1 MTDFCH
7 VSLCNLLYTIIS
19 KVLANQLKKVIDSI
33 ISDCQSTFIPGRLIT
48 DNIMIVFEAM
58 HYMKRKVKRK
68 DCWMALKLDIS
79 KAYNRV
85 EWNYLEAVLL
95 KMGFDQTVVQLCMSR
110 NFIYELPDN
119 SCWVEFR

>member
-95 KMGFDQTVVQLCMSR
+95 KMGFDQTVVRLCMSR
-110 NFIYELPDN
+110 NFICELSDN
-119 SCWVEFR
+119 ACWVEFR

>member
-1 MTDFCH
+1 MTDFRP

-48 DNIMIVFEAM
+48 DSIMIVFESM

-110 NFIYELPDN
+110 NFICELPDN